1 MTLTSSVGWVGVQNV
16 PRRVDAW
23 KATWDQLE
31 VRGHSGGWGLSVLG
45 AHPVAAP
52 VRRECSF
59 MCSGSW
65 LEQVGAFRGG
75 KDGFWP
81 QGLLPGLKSE
91 WGLFPARHTQ
101 PSCVLC
107 SPHAAPGLPLPPPRE
122 NQYPTG
128 NNLCHTEGES
138 SVMPTHP
145 FRAAERTVSA
155 ASGAIAPGNDTC
167 PT

>member
-1 MTLTSSVGWVGVQNV
+1 MGSGPKGSCLDS
-16 PRRVDAW
+16 RV
-23 KATWDQLE
+23 
-31 VRGHSGGWGLSVLG
+31 SGGSSPPGTHSPP
-45 AHPVAAP
+45 ACSAP
-52 VRRECSF
+52 H
-59 MCSGSW
+59 M
-65 LEQVGAFRGG
+65 
-75 KDGFWP
+75 
-81 QGLLPGLKSE
+81 
-91 WGLFPARHTQ
+91 
-101 PSCVLC
+101 
-107 SPHAAPGLPLPPPRE
+107 LPLASLSPPPRE